1 MFERGAQKSTQFLLF
16 GRRIVGYVTANTL
29 ASAANFRLVRG
40 LWSAFVSTRGAS
52 LVELRRGETV
62 VTTSAWAGA
71 SAWFSGST
79 LFPWVNR
86 LDGGTW
92 QFGDQ
97 TLTAEINDAQNNC
110 ANHGLVFDR
119 EFAASA
125 QTLDSITLETN
136 LTPDRAYPAHLALAV
151 TYELSDS
158 GLTVTYNV
166 RNADQTRAPF
176 AIGGHPYLLADPD
189 SVLEFNADARIE
201 VDSRLL
207 PSGTSPIGHTPS
219 HIEVANRKH
228 YTDAC
233 FTQLARD
240 AGGRASTR
248 LSRPAANLNV
258 TVWQDQ
264 SFTHLQVFTLMH
276 PDIAGGQTLL
286 ALEPQTAAAN
296 ALNTGDSLIWLK
308 PGQTWQASW
317 GLVIEEM
324 RHDER

>member
-1 MFERGAQKSTQFLLF
+1 MQKSAPHSLF
-16 GRRIVGYVTANTL
+16 GGRILGYVTANTP
-29 ASAANFRLVRG
+29 ASAADIRLVHG
-40 LWSAFVSTRGAS
+40 LWGATVSTRGAS
-52 LVELRRGETV
+52 LIELRHGEMV

-86 LDGGTW
+86 LDGGSW

-119 EFAASA
+119 EFAAST
-125 QTLDSITLETN
+125 QTPDSITLETN
-136 LTPDRAYPAHLALAV
+136 LTPDRAYPAHLTLAV
-151 TYELSDS
+151 TYTLTDA

-166 RNADQTRAPF
+166 RNTDKTRAPF
-176 AIGGHPYLLADPD
+176 AIGAHPYLLAEPE

-207 PSGTSPIGHTPS
+207 PSGTSPIDHTPS
-219 HIEVANRKH
+219 HLEVSNRKH

-233 FTQLARD
+233 FTQLVRD
-240 AGGRASTR
+240 AGGRASTS
-248 LSRPAANLNV
+248 LSRPAANLTF

-264 SFTHLQVFTLMH
+264 SFTHLQVFTL
-276 PDIAGGQTLL
+276 QTGRSERPNLV
-286 ALEPQTAAAN
+286 AIEPQTAAAN
-296 ALNTGDSLIWLK
+296 ALATGDGLIWLE
-308 PGQTWQASW
+308 PGETFTGSW
-317 GLVIEEM
+317 GIEVRES
-324 RHDER
+324 